1 VKAFAR
7 RHALRAGLVFALA
20 LLSTRA
26 VLRAT
31 GGVPAVPLDDAFIHF
46 EYARAFWEGR
56 GFAFTAGAAPVPG
69 ATSLLWPALLTL
81 PYGFGLRAE
90 RLIWAAW
97 AFGWVALGMLGYE
110 TQRVGRRLLSDDGA
124 LAAEI
129 MVLTFGGH
137 VWFAASGMEVLPL
150 AWILMRTVRVAAEWL
165 ETPSGE
171 RPLPRE
177 LLVLGALAPFVR
189 PEGVVATLAAAVTLG
204 VGLRGQLRL
213 LGVVMLVLAR
223 LPALANRVFT
233 GSAMPTT
240 AMVKWLPLSP
250 YYASLGKLWH
260 AVLGNVGLFFG
271 TLLNG
276 EVWSAVFLPQGSAL
290 ALWPALPAL
299 VWLGFRRGVRAR
311 ALLIAWVA
319 LGMLIPTTYDS
330 FLWNRLRYLWPFVS
344 AWFLG
349 VAALTDA
356 LGLVV
361 ARYAPALERVRLLA
375 AGIVVGGFVSHL
387 GFSIEDLATSAN
399 AIRAQQASLGHWARD
414 ALPEDAVIGVNDT
427 GAIGYFSDR
436 RVFDV
441 VGLTTR
447 GEARYWVAG
456 AGSRFEHYERLGPR
470 ALPTQFIVYPEWFAL
485 PALLGEYRTARR
497 VSGATILGGENMVA
511 CDADYTLLG
520 SGARPREPHPDDRLL
535 VDEVDV
541 ADLES
546 EAAHAYDLDDA
557 LAAYD
562 VALEEDGVLD
572 GARRERRL
580 DAFDAQLVP
589 GGTLVLRVASEGES
603 ALVVTAAGSALGRVS
618 VEPGTFRELSLK
630 VPRAGPNGRVR
641 VEVRAHGARFSSLH
655 YWSYARAP
663 AE

>member
-1 VKAFAR
+1 MRAFAR

-46 EYARAFWEGR
+46 QYARSFWEGR
-56 GFAFTAGAAPVPG
+56 GFAFTPGAAPVPG

-90 RLIWAAW
+90 RVIWAAW
-97 AFGWVALGMLGYE
+97 AFGWAALGMLGYE
-110 TQRVGRRLLSDDGA
+110 TRRVGRRLLSEDGA

-150 AWILMRTVRVAAEWL
+150 AWILMRTARVAAEWL
-165 ETPSGE
+165 EMPSAE
-171 RPLPRE
+171 RRLPRE
-177 LLVLGALAPFVR
+177 LLVLGVVAPFLR
-189 PEGVVATLAAAVTLG
+189 PEGIVATLAAAAVLG
-204 VGLRGQLRL
+204 LGLRGQQRL
-213 LGVVMLVLAR
+213 LGVVMLVLGR
-223 LPALANRVFT
+223 LPAVANRLFT
-233 GSAMPTT
+233 GSSMPTT
-240 AMVKWLPLSP
+240 ALVKWLPLSP
-250 YYASLGKLWH
+250 YHASLGNLWH
-260 AVLGNVGLFFG
+260 AVLGNLGIFFG

-276 EVWSAVFLPQGSAL
+276 EVWSAVFLPQGSAVV
-290 ALWPALPAL
+290 LWPALPAL

-330 FLWNRLRYLWPFVS
+330 FLWNRLRYLWPFAS

-356 LGLVV
+356 LGMLV
-361 ARYAPALERVRLLA
+361 ARYAPAFERVRLLA
-375 AGIVVGGFVSHL
+375 SGIVIGGFVSHL
-387 GFSIEDLATSAN
+387 AWSIDDLATSAN
-399 AIRAQQASLGHWARD
+399 AIHAQQASLGHWAKRE
-414 ALPEDAVIGVNDT
+414 LPEDAVIGVNDT
-427 GAIGYFSDR
+427 GAIAYFSDR

-456 AGSRFEHYERLGPR
+456 AGSRFEHYERLGAR
-470 ALPTQFIVYPEWFAL
+470 ALPTQFVVYPEWFAL
-485 PALLGEYRTARR
+485 PGLLGEYRTARR
-497 VSGATILGGENMVA
+497 VSGATILGGETMVA

-520 SGARPREPHPDDRLL
+520 SGARPQEAHPDDRLL
-535 VDEVDV
+535 VDELDV

-557 LAAYD
+557 LASFD
-562 VALEEDGVLD
+562 VALEADGVMD

-580 DAFDAQLVP
+580 DAFDVKLVP
-589 GGTLVLRVASEGES
+589 GGTLVLRVASDGVSELAVG
-603 ALVVTAAGSALGRVS
+603 AAGTPLGHVR
-618 VEPGTFRELSLK
+618 VEPGTFRELSLE
-630 VPRAGPNGRVR
+630 VPATAPTGRVR
-641 VEVRAHGARFSSLH
+641 IEVRARGARFSSLH
-655 YWSYARAP
+655 YWSYGRARAT
-663 AE
+663 

>member
-46 EYARAFWEGR
+46 EYARSFWEGR

-81 PYGFGLRAE
+81 PYGLGLRAE
-90 RLIWAAW
+90 RVIWAAW
-97 AFGWVALGMLGYE
+97 TFGWLALAMLGYE
-110 TQRVGRRLLSDDGA
+110 TRRLGRRLLSEDGA

-137 VWFAASGMEVLPL
+137 VWFAASGMEVLPF
-150 AWILMRTVRVAAEWL
+150 AWILMRTARVAAEWL

-171 RPLPRE
+171 RRVPRE
-177 LLVLGALAPFVR
+177 LLLLGVLAPFVR
-189 PEGVVATLAAAVTLG
+189 PEGLIATLAAAVTLG

-213 LGVVMLVLAR
+213 LGLVLLVLGR
-223 LPALANRVFT
+223 LPALANRVFA
-233 GSAMPTT
+233 GSSMPTT
-240 AMVKWLPLSP
+240 ALVKWLPLSP
-250 YYASLGKLWH
+250 YHASFENLWH
-260 AVLGNVGLFFG
+260 VVLANVGLFFG

-290 ALWPALPAL
+290 VLWPALPAL
-299 VWLGFRRGVRAR
+299 VWLGFRRGARAR
-311 ALLIAWVA
+311 ALLVAWVA

-356 LGLVV
+356 LGMLV
-361 ARYAPALERVRLLA
+361 ARYAPAFERMRLLA
-375 AGIVVGGFVSHL
+375 SGIVVGGFVSHL

-399 AIRAQQASLGHWARD
+399 AIRAQQASLGHWAKG
-414 ALPEDAVIGVNDT
+414 ALPADAVLGVNDT
-427 GAIGYFSDR
+427 GAIAYFSDR

-456 AGSRFEHYERLGPR
+456 AGSRFEHYERLGAR

-485 PALLGEYRTARR
+485 PGLFGAYHTARR
-497 VSGATILGGENMVA
+497 VPGATILGGETMVA
-511 CDADYTLLG
+511 YDADYTLLG

-535 VDEVDV
+535 LDELDV

-546 EAAHAYDLDDA
+546 EAEHRYDLDDA
-557 LAAYD
+557 VASFD
-562 VALEEDGVLD
+562 VALEADGVMD

-580 DAFDAQLVP
+580 DAFDVKLVP
-589 GGTLVLRVASEGES
+589 GGALVLRVASESVSE
-603 ALVVTAAGSALGRVS
+603 LELRAAGRALGYLR
-618 VEPGTFRELSLK
+618 VEPGAFRELRLEL
-630 VPRAGPNGRVR
+630 PANGPNGRVR
-641 VEVRAHGARFSSLH
+641 LEVLARRARFSSLH
-655 YWSYARAP
+655 YWSYGRPP
-663 AE
+663 AT

>member
-46 EYARAFWEGR
+46 EYARSFWQGR
-56 GFAFTAGAAPVPG
+56 GFAFTPGAAPVPG

-81 PYGFGLRAE
+81 PYGLGLRAE

-110 TQRVGRRLLSDDGA
+110 THRVGRRLLSEDGA

-165 ETPSGE
+165 ETPSAE
-171 RPLPRE
+171 RRMPRE
-177 LLVLGALAPFVR
+177 LLLLGVLAPFVR
-189 PEGVVATLAAAVTLG
+189 PEGVIATVAAAVTLG

-213 LGVVMLVLAR
+213 LAVVLLVLAR

-233 GSAMPTT
+233 GGTMPTT

-250 YYASLGKLWH
+250 YYASLGKLAH
-260 AVLGNVGLFFG
+260 AVLGNVGIFFG

-276 EVWSAVFLPQGSAL
+276 EVWSAVFLPQGSAV
-290 ALWPALPAL
+290 AFWPALPAL

-311 ALLIAWVA
+311 ALLVAWMA

-356 LGLVV
+356 LGLLL
-361 ARYAPALERVRLLA
+361 ARYAPALERGRLLA
-375 AGIVVGGFVSHL
+375 SGVVIGGFVSHL
-387 GFSIEDLATSAN
+387 GWSIDDLATSAN
-399 AIRAQQASLGHWARD
+399 AIRAQQASLGHWAERE
-414 ALPEDAVIGVNDT
+414 LPADAVIGVNDT
-427 GAIGYFSDR
+427 GAIGYFSKR

-447 GEARYWVAG
+447 GEARHWVAG
-456 AGSRFEHYERLGPR
+456 AGSRFEHYERLGAR
-470 ALPTQFIVYPEWFAL
+470 ALPTEFIVYPEWFAL
-485 PALLGEYRTARR
+485 PGLLGEYRTSRR
-497 VSGATILGGENMVA
+497 VSGATILGGETMVA
-511 CDADYTLLG
+511 YDADYTLLG
-520 SGARPREPHPDDRLL
+520 SGARPRERHPDDRLL
-535 VDEVDV
+535 LDEVDV

-557 LAAYD
+557 VAAYD
-562 VALEEDGVLD
+562 VALEEDGVMD

-580 DAFDAQLVP
+580 DTFDVKLAA
-589 GGTLVLRVASEGES
+589 GGTLVLRVTSEGVSEL
-603 ALVVTAAGSALGRVS
+603 ALSAAGRTLGRVA
-618 VEPGTFRELSLK
+618 VEPGGFRELSLEL
-630 VPRAGPNGRVR
+630 PATAPNGRVR
-641 VEVRAHGARFSSLH
+641 VEVRARGARFSSLH
-655 YWSYARAP
+655 YWSYGRAP
-663 AE
+663 AG

>member
-1 VKAFAR
+1 MKAFAH
-7 RHALRAGLVFALA
+7 RHALRAGLVFVLA

-46 EYARAFWEGR
+46 EYARSFWQGR

-81 PYGFGLRAE
+81 PYGLGLRAE

-97 AFGWVALGMLGYE
+97 AFGWVSLGMLGYE
-110 TQRVGRRLLSDDGA
+110 THRVGRRLLSDDGA

-165 ETPSGE
+165 ELPSAE
-171 RPLPRE
+171 RRLPRE
-177 LLVLGALAPFVR
+177 LLLLGVLAPFVR
-189 PEGVVATLAAAVTLG
+189 PEGVVATLAAAVTLA
-204 VGLRGQLRL
+204 VGLRGRGRWLAL
-213 LGVVMLVLAR
+213 VMVVLTR
-223 LPALANRVFT
+223 LPALANRVFA
-233 GSAMPTT
+233 GSALPTT
-240 AMVKWLPLSP
+240 ALVKWLPLSP
-250 YYASLGKLWH
+250 YHASFGKLAH
-260 AVLGNVGLFFG
+260 AVLTNVGIFFG

-290 ALWPALPAL
+290 ALWPAVPAL

-311 ALLIAWVA
+311 ALLVAWVA
-319 LGMLIPTTYDS
+319 AGMLIPTTYDS
-330 FLWNRLRYLWPFVS
+330 FLWNRLRYLWPFAS

-356 LGLVV
+356 LGMLV
-361 ARYAPALERVRLLA
+361 ARYAPNLERVRLLA
-375 AGIVVGGFVSHL
+375 SGIVVGGFVSHL
-387 GFSIEDLATSAN
+387 GWAIDDLATSAN
-399 AIRAQQASLGHWARD
+399 AIREQQASLGHWAKE
-414 ALPEDAVIGVNDT
+414 ALPAGAVIGVNDT

-456 AGSRFEHYERLGPR
+456 AGSRFEHYERLGAR
-470 ALPTQFIVYPEWFAL
+470 ALPTEFIVYPEWFAL
-485 PALLGEYRTARR
+485 PGLLGEYRTSRR
-497 VSGATILGGENMVA
+497 VAGATILGGETMVA
-511 CDADYTLLG
+511 YDPDYTLLG
-520 SGARPREPHPDDRLL
+520 SGARPLERHPDDALL
-535 VDEVDV
+535 LDELDV

-557 LAAYD
+557 LASFD
-562 VALEEDGVLD
+562 VALEENGAMD

-580 DAFDAQLVP
+580 DAFDCALEP
-589 GGTLVLRVASEGES
+589 GGRLLFRVASDGVSELTLS
-603 ALVVTAAGSALGRVS
+603 AAGTELGRVNL
-618 VEPGTFRELSLK
+618 EPGAWHELGLD
-630 VPRAGPNGRVR
+630 VPSTGPRGRVR
-641 VEVRAHGARFSSLH
+641 VEVRARGARFVSFH
-655 YWSYARAP
+655 YWSYRRAP
-663 AE
+663 AT